1 MNIPARKIAIA
12 ICIFALPAGVFAH
25 EKGDTSQSM
34 QMHQMMMKGAKESMA
49 MKPSGDVDH
58 DFLRMMRHH
67 HQTGIRM
74 AEHEV
79 KTGKDPK
86 TQALARKII
95 EAQTN
100 EIKEIDSLL
109 KSHGSQK

>member
-1 MNIPARKIAIA
+1 MKISARTIAIA
-12 ICIFALPAGVFAH
+12 ICISALPVGVFAQ
-25 EKGDTSQSM
+25 EKGDTSHSM

-74 AEHEV
+74 AEHEA
-79 KTGKDPK
+79 KAGKDPQ
-86 TQALARKII
+86 TQALARRII
-95 EAQTN
+95 EAQTK
-100 EIKEIDSLL
+100 ELKEIDSLL
-109 KSHGSQK
+109 KNHGTQK